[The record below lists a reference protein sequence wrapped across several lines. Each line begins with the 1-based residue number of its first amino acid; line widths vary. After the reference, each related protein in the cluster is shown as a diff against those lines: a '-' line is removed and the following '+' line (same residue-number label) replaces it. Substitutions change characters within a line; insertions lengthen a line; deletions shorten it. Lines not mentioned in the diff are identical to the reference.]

1 MRMRMRQMSNV
12 LSLLAA
18 AALAAC
24 SPAATGGASPS
35 PTQASATTA
44 ATAAPTVAATPYPP
58 KAEGFATKVL
68 LERKRNIGASF
79 AGYVRVMSAA
89 AADADA
95 IQAKVS
101 SGESIA
107 ASYGAISGRTDAG
120 SQGLY
125 DSTDLPPLAA
135 GNYTEGLREAVI
147 QPGGRSAA
155 HKHAGYEVVLVLEG
169 TVLVRS
175 ALAAPFTVTKGQ
187 GFTYSVSNSPIQI
200 INVGGTVA
208 RNLVYSLTAEGLPFS
223 TEIDQA
229 P

>member
-1 MRMRMRQMSNV
+1 MRPRTAANV

-18 AALAAC
+18 TALAAC
-24 SPAATGGASPS
+24 GPAATGGANPSPS
-35 PTQASATTA
+35 GASAATTPP
-44 ATAAPTVAATPYPP
+44 TVAPTAAATPYPP
-58 KAEGFATKVL
+58 KAEGFATTVL

-79 AGYVRVMSAA
+79 LGYVRVMAGGM
-89 AADADA
+89 ADADA
-95 IQAKVS
+95 IQAKVA
-101 SGESIA
+101 SGESFA
-107 ASYGAISGRTDAG
+107 ASYRAVSTRTDAG
-120 SQGLY
+120 GQGLY
-125 DSTDLPPLAA
+125 ESTDLAPLSA
-135 GNYTEGLREAVI
+135 GIYTEGLREAVI

-208 RNLVYSLTAEGLPFS
+208 RNLVYSLTAEGLPFPQ
-223 TEIDQA
+223 EIDQA